1 MAMPD
6 LLRDAFIS
14 FEEQLNFQNDT
25 VVNEK
30 YRLQK
35 NRVFG

>member
-30 YRLQK
+30 YRLFAKK
-35 NRVFG
+35 N